1 MYKVRLGLN
10 HTSYHKPADFNHP
23 YSQVSWLQPPLF
35 TSQLTSTTPAFR
47 PGVQQV
53 PFLGCC
59 GFTNTFAHKN
69 VDLQT
74 HLLTKCGFTNTFAH
88 KMWIYKHLCSQK
100 CGFTNTFAHKPWN
113 YKHLCSQDVDLQAPV
128 LTRQSSVLYLFT
140 GHGVHDP
147 CSKCRVLN
155 ILAYRQTWL
164 PISVPSHGFRITSTW
179 LGFETVLLTV
189 QVPNIAA
196 RRAGAGELS
205 LTAKGRIN
213 RPEFD

>member
-1 MYKVRLGLN
+1 
-10 HTSYHKPADFNHP
+10 
-23 YSQVSWLQPPLF
+23 
-35 TSQLTSTTPAFR
+35 
-47 PGVQQV
+47 
-53 PFLGCC
+53 
-59 GFTNTFAHKN
+59 
-69 VDLQT
+69 
-74 HLLTKCGFTNTFAH
+74 
-88 KMWIYKHLCSQK
+88 MWI
-100 CGFTNTFAHKPWN
+100 

-140 GHGVHDP
+140 GHGVQDP

-164 PISVPSHGFRITSTW
+164 PILVPSHGFRITSTW

-205 LTAKGRIN
+205 LPALDQSLTKL
-213 RPEFD
+213 